1 MEDKNNLILKRD
13 RYKSIATGCAFVFAF
28 ALVSFIISIN
38 TVSKE
43 KLQLVDIAYIF
54 VMAISLVILIVSAII
69 SNKTNK
75 KIKNMQE

>member
-1 MEDKNNLILKRD
+1 MEEKNKLILKRD
-13 RYKSIATGCAFVFAF
+13 RYKSIATGCAFVFTF

-75 KIKNMQE
+75 KIKNIEE